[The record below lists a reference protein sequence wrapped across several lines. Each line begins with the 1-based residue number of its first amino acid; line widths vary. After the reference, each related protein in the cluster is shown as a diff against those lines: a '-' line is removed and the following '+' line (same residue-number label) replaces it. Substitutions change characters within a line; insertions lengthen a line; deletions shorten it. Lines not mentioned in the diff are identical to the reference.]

1 MPRVKLLS
9 LDLHYIFNQTRYKI
23 SPEENPTIFIIN
35 LIFNIHTK
43 NAFSFTVKNQSNLLT
58 IFDFFCSFLIRIK
71 SCKSLYLQNEAM
83 TGTVHTQN
91 PTYSR
96 LTLALLED
104 SGWYLPNYEM
114 VTKLIFTEAR

>member
-1 MPRVKLLS
+1 
-9 LDLHYIFNQTRYKI
+9 
-23 SPEENPTIFIIN
+23 
-35 LIFNIHTK
+35 
-43 NAFSFTVKNQSNLLT
+43 
-58 IFDFFCSFLIRIK
+58 
-71 SCKSLYLQNEAM
+71 M

-114 VTKLIFTEAR
+114 VNLIATSNPKPAFTSSHPPEHQWE